1 MVKVFI
7 SYRFTGEDINELKK
21 LMEKVGDA
29 LNKAGHEHYC
39 TVWDSQKFAEE
50 KFTGKQIMDYGLKEL
65 DKADIVLFLVK
76 SEHLSE
82 GMLVEA
88 GYTIAKKKKSLLL
101 INKNVKSHILRRL
114 FESNTTE
121 FDNLDDLLT
130 KLKEIKL

>member
-1 MVKVFI
+1 MVRIFI

-21 LMEKVGDA
+21 LMKTVGDV

-50 KFTGKQIMDYGLKEL
+50 KFTGKQIMNYGFKEI
-65 DKADIVLFLVK
+65 DKSDVVLFLVK
-76 SEHLSE
+76 SNEISE

-114 FESNTTE
+114 FENNITE
-121 FDNLDDLLT
+121 FDNIDDLLN
-130 KLKEIKL
+130 KLKEIKI